1 MGSTFSGLNAVIRGI
16 YSQQVALNTVGHN
29 IANAN
34 TEGYSRQTVNMST
47 TNPETVYGG
56 GYVYQLGTGVT
67 VDSVTRA
74 RDAFTDKQMWKEL
87 SSLGYGEMMQD
98 TLGKVEGIFR
108 EPSETGIQTVLD
120 EFWSSLQAL
129 GANASDDGIRT
140 ALRQRGVELVDAVK
154 HTEQQLRDM
163 IYDINDVL
171 DIKVDKIN
179 QISSEILSL
188 NKQIVNIETTGDHAN
203 DLRDRRDLLVDQLSK
218 IGKVSVT
225 EDTAGNY
232 VVQIPGVTLVDGNRA
247 AQLKTVDDSN
257 AAIHTYYG
265 YEVKMVVVD
274 NDQQQPVQ
282 FTDGEIKALLDSRDS
297 DMAGIKSY
305 LDKLDTISEFLL
317 KDFNYVHRQGY
328 GTDNSTGVNFFG
340 DDGVDYSDS
349 ANEPAAGIGG
359 WLSQLQVNPA
369 LFDVLTGTA
378 KIAAKTAAADG
389 NAAGDNAVHLA
400 QALKVNVKDSTVL
413 DDAAY
418 DSVLG
423 DISLDTFYSSFIGE
437 LGVQQQNAI
446 RLTENQETLV
456 NQIYTWR
463 ESVSGVNLDEE
474 MTNMIRFQKG
484 YNAAA
489 RVLTA
494 MDEMLDKLINGTGVV
509 GR

>member
-34 TEGYSRQTVNMST
+34 TEGYSRQTVNLST
-47 TNPETVYGG
+47 TRPETLYGG
-56 GYVYQLGTGVT
+56 GYVFQLGTGVN

-98 TLGKVEGIFR
+98 TLGKVEGVFH

-129 GANASDDGIRT
+129 GANASDDGLRT
-140 ALRQRGVELVDAVK
+140 TLRQRGAEVVDAVK
-154 HTEQQLRDM
+154 HAEQQLRDM
-163 IYDINDVL
+163 VYDINDVL
-171 DIKVDKIN
+171 DINVNTIN
-179 QISSEILSL
+179 QISSEIVSL
-188 NKQIVNIETTGDHAN
+188 NKQIVNIESAGDHAN
-203 DLRDRRDLLVDQLSK
+203 DLRDRRDLLVDQLAK
-218 IGKVSVT
+218 IARVYVT
-225 EDTAGNY
+225 EDPAGNY
-232 VVQIPGVTLVDGNRA
+232 IIQMPGTTLVDGARA
-247 AQLKTVDDSN
+247 TKLTTVADSN
-257 AAIHTYYG
+257 AALYTDYG
-265 YEVKMVVVD
+265 YEAKTVVVD
-274 NDQQQPVQ
+274 NDQQHQVQ
-282 FTDGEIKALLDSRDS
+282 FTDGVMKALIDSRDS
-297 DMAGIKSY
+297 ELAGIKGY

-317 KDFNYVHRQGY
+317 KDFNYLHRQGY
-328 GTDNSTGVNFFG
+328 GTDGSTGVNFFG
-340 DDGVDYSDS
+340 VDGVDYRDP
-349 ANEPAAGIGG
+349 ANAPATS
-359 WLSQLQVNPA
+359 WLNQLQVNPV

-378 KIAAKTAAADG
+378 KIAAKTSITDG
-389 NAAGDNAVHLA
+389 NASGDNAVRLA
-400 QALKVNVKDSTVL
+400 QALKVTVKDSTVL
-413 DDAAY
+413 NDAGY

-423 DISLDTFYSSFIGE
+423 DISLATFYSSFIGE

-446 RLTENQETLV
+446 RLTENQQTLV
-456 NQIYTWR
+456 NQITTWR

-489 RVLTA
+489 RVLTT